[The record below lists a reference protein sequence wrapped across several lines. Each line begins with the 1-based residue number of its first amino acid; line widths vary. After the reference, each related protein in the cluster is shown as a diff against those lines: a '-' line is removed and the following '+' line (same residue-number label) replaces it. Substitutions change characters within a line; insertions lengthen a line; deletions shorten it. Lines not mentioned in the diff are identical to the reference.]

1 MILRFHDNYMHSS
14 ATDGQMFW
22 LYFLVQLLAFMMLS
36 QVSFKIFKALDFLHH
51 FRFAALKDFL

>member
-1 MILRFHDNYMHSS
+1 MHSS